1 MARPVRPGTGTTH
14 RTSEASQPGKQNGTL
29 FADPIRASSPKSTAS
44 TGRTEDCSRPT
55 PIRQIS
61 LAMREPSTEDVRS
74 SGGSCSDADAVTHGR
89 ASSCVGCV
97 KRHSQAAGRR
107 AWDACSNM
115 ALALRLQRR
124 WEGREVLSL
133 PSWPFSRLV
142 AAAGQPGQD
151 GGTSLDCPATP
162 ASTQIGKMPVTPQ
175 RSVAGPA
182 RRSLHAV
189 SAATSADPA
198 AAAPSHRQSR

>member
-1 MARPVRPGTGTTH
+1 MLSGHRANQHVHARLKVGMKLELVKNLLTTDEEYP
-14 RTSEASQPGKQNGTL
+14 RMPFFAAPMGRLTL
-29 FADPIRASSPKSTAS
+29 ID
-44 TGRTEDCSRPT
+44 G
-55 PIRQIS
+55 
-61 LAMREPSTEDVRS
+61 LLDVRS

-107 AWDACSNM
+107 AWDACSNV
-115 ALALRLQRR
+115 ALTLRLQRR

-162 ASTQIGKMPVTPQ
+162 ASTQIGKMQTFAQVVVAVQMPTP
-175 RSVAGPA
+175 
-182 RRSLHAV
+182 
-189 SAATSADPA
+189 
-198 AAAPSHRQSR
+198 

>member
-1 MARPVRPGTGTTH
+1 MGP
-14 RTSEASQPGKQNGTL
+14 
-29 FADPIRASSPKSTAS
+29 
-44 TGRTEDCSRPT
+44 CSRT
-55 PIRQIS
+55 PSGPAVQSRLHQQAEQKIAPDQRQYVKFLLQCGS
-61 LAMREPSTEDVRS
+61 HPQKVPRRPAVASNADVRS

-162 ASTQIGKMPVTPQ
+162 ASTQIGKMPVIPQ
-175 RSVAGPA
+175 RSAAGPA

-198 AAAPSHRQSR
+198 AAAPSRRQSR